1 MQTKNVGYCR
11 RPSNDCKVSFVEI
24 FEGFLPRLTLYLP
37 HDLFRGISSLL
48 HRNLRHARQRF
59 PIRVQIE
66 RQISDDIDVR
76 KISDCKVGA
85 DLNPSPMVGLSSC
98 AFRQRL
104 PWQAAET

>member
-1 MQTKNVGYCR
+1 MQTKNVGHCR

-66 RQISDDIDVR
+66 RQISDDIDVGKLAIVR
-76 KISDCKVGA
+76 SGPTLI
-85 DLNPSPMVGLSSC
+85 
-98 AFRQRL
+98 L
-104 PWQAAET
+104 PPWSVSAPVRFANVE